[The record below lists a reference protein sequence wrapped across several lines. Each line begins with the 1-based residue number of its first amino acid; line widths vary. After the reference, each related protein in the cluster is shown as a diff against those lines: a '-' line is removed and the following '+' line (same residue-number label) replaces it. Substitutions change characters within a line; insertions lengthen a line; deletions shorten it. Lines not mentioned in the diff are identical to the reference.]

1 MYIRNF
7 FSSNVKETFSG
18 FLLLITAL
26 IMDLFLITLK
36 IQTSCRTF
44 WFNYLSLGI
53 LSLQTV
59 PLVPDGSETSSST
72 GSSFASFTSA
82 DSSAASSSP

>member
-26 IMDLFLITLK
+26 IMDLFVAVSDDIK
-36 IQTSCRTF
+36 NPDRFSA
-44 WFNYLSLGI
+44 I
-53 LSLQTV
+53 LVQLFIIGNPESS
-59 PLVPDGSETSSST
+59 DGSFST
-72 GSSFASFTSA
+72 
-82 DSSAASSSP
+82 